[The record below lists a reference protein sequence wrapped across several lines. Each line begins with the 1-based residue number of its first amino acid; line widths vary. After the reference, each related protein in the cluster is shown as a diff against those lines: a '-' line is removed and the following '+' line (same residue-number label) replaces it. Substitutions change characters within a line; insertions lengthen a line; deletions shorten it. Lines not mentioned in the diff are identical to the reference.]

1 MVETANATVGCVE
14 HSLLPSSGDVFS
26 TFRVTGWSAKALS
39 VVRIRLFEKFVNSA
53 IQNYGPIMVHEPV
66 PTTTKHAFGSHPRRV
81 FSISYLLTGFFH
93 GANAALNPA
102 GGAIFEL
109 SQHSPSGAPAADV
122 LRLGSLRRT
131 WTTYDLIISTS
142 MLEYLSKTE
151 LPYALEALHGRL
163 APAGFLS

>member
-66 PTTTKHAFGSHPRRV
+66 PTATGSHPRRV

-93 GANAALNPA
+93 GANAGSNPA
-102 GGAIFEL
+102 GDAN
-109 SQHSPSGAPAADV
+109 
-122 LRLGSLRRT
+122 
-131 WTTYDLIISTS
+131 
-142 MLEYLSKTE
+142 
-151 LPYALEALHGRL
+151 
-163 APAGFLS
+163 

>member
-93 GANAALNPA
+93 GGNTGSNPVGDANKIKNFRKTTAFLHGPIWSSYDE
-102 GGAIFEL
+102 AIFFMTIFT
-109 SQHSPSGAPAADV
+109 
-122 LRLGSLRRT
+122 SLLWASRFWGLT
-131 WTTYDLIISTS
+131 ACI
-142 MLEYLSKTE
+142 
-151 LPYALEALHGRL
+151 
-163 APAGFLS
+163 

>member
-93 GANAALNPA
+93 GGNTGSNPVGDANNLND
-102 GGAIFEL
+102 L
-109 SQHSPSGAPAADV
+109 SE
-122 LRLGSLRRT
+122 LRLFAEGLKGFDKKNSL
-131 WTTYDLIISTS
+131 
-142 MLEYLSKTE
+142 
-151 LPYALEALHGRL
+151 A
-163 APAGFLS
+163 

>member
-1 MVETANATVGCVE
+1 VIFRLGTSTFCPRSLWHPIESFPPGIEKVPTADEWTVVLTCARMVETANATVGCVE

-93 GANAALNPA
+93 GGNTGSNPVGDANNPQQ
-102 GGAIFEL
+102 L
-109 SQHSPSGAPAADV
+109 TNCP
-122 LRLGSLRRT
+122 L
-131 WTTYDLIISTS
+131 
-142 MLEYLSKTE
+142 
-151 LPYALEALHGRL
+151 
-163 APAGFLS
+163 

>member
-93 GANAALNPA
+93 GGGSPARRAAECAMRFEPKCANTGMVIAVIQPA
-102 GGAIFEL
+102 EVRQLLISRPEL
-109 SQHSPSGAPAADV
+109 ARAFPAQV
-122 LRLGSLRRT
+122 LRVQFCSR
-131 WTTYDLIISTS
+131 IS
-142 MLEYLSKTE
+142 
-151 LPYALEALHGRL
+151 
-163 APAGFLS
+163 

>member
-93 GANAALNPA
+93 GGNTGSNPVGDA
-102 GGAIFEL
+102 KSFQSVA
-109 SQHSPSGAPAADV
+109 
-122 LRLGSLRRT
+122 R
-131 WTTYDLIISTS
+131 IS
-142 MLEYLSKTE
+142 
-151 LPYALEALHGRL
+151 
-163 APAGFLS
+163 